1 MSQTLRIY
9 YKEKVIALL
18 LEQFKYQNIHEV
30 PKITKITINR
40 GLGEA
45 SKNNKEL
52 LKFGIKSLLVIELKK
67 PKKLYA
73 IISLLQW
80 LKKSDELF
88 IDNSSML

>member
-18 LEQFKYQNIHEV
+18 LDQFKYQNIHEV

-45 SKNNKEL
+45 SKNNSS
-52 LKFGIKSLLVIELKK
+52 LKNNITI
-67 PKKLYA
+67 
-73 IISLLQW
+73 
-80 LKKSDELF
+80 LF
-88 IDNSSML
+88 SNI